1 MAQNVFDATL
11 DVNNE
16 IKVNTFDWSHANNL
30 TTQIG
35 RVTPIFCE
43 LVPSKSSVRINPRM
57 GLQFMPMVFPI
68 QTRMKARVAF
78 FKYPLRALWSGYRD
92 FVGNFRQDLEE
103 PYVNLST
110 SSKLK
115 SMASTGSLG
124 DYLGLPTT
132 IFGEYGQNAV
142 EDLTLTKLQ
151 CPGNKAGGDPDFTYF
166 NNLPIQDVD
175 MFDAFVSEYRA
186 STPNASNWN
195 ISLPAPASASSS
207 SVLNFGIRLYK
218 AAAVSTESWNEN
230 FRIVIG
236 FSFLTVANYTDP
248 TSEQVQALL
257 RDSFAFTVSS
267 TGARQF
273 TLKPMSAEYVQ
284 DKKLIKLTYAFG
296 EDAINFFKKNGPTQV
311 NFQYYLN
318 VISGLGRRVSGSDTS
333 WSITSTQNAIFRMP
347 PLNNAVVN
355 DSWSLSPTFTPKAT
369 IRLYDYSDS
378 PADISLDNSPYYNSN
393 KPDVNQKQI
402 KISAYSFRAYE
413 GIYNAY
419 IRDNRNNP
427 YYVNGQVQ
435 YNQWIPT
442 YDGGLDNNIYEL
454 RYANWERDFLTTAVQ
469 SPQQGTAPLVGIT
482 TYTETVNDVLTD
494 GTPVTREL
502 SKLALVDEDGKKY
515 ALSWESDGEALTGVE
530 YTELDNGVKMRQPRS
545 LVDVAMSGIS
555 ISDLRNVNAYQKF
568 LELNMRKGY
577 SYRDIVEGRFDVKVR
592 YDELLMP
599 EFFGGFTRDIDMHA
613 ISQSVDQNLAK
624 GAETY
629 AGALGSQSGIAGVRG
644 DSDQTIECFCDEE
657 SIVMGVLI
665 ITPTPVYTQLL
676 PKHFTYRGLL
686 DHYQPEFNHIGFQPI
701 LYKEVCPI
709 QSYNQ
714 DSESLTETFGYNRPW
729 YEYVQKYDSAHGLFR
744 TSLSNFLMHRVF
756 NDKPQ
761 LSKSFLVIDPA
772 QVTDVFAVTQADDGT
787 ELTDKIYGQIY
798 FDCQVKLPISRVA
811 IPRLD

>member
-11 DVNNE
+11 DVNNQ
-16 IKVNTFDWSHANNL
+16 IKVNTFDWSHSNNL

-103 PYVNLST
+103 PYINLN
-110 SSKLK
+110 SSFKLK
-115 SMASTGSLG
+115 KMASTGSLG

-132 IFGEYGQNAV
+132 IFGSFGQGDV
-142 EDLTLTKLQ
+142 SPLTTTILR
-151 CPGNKAGGDPDFTYF
+151 CPGNKAGGNPEYTMFEY
-166 NNLPIQDVD
+166 LPILNVEQYYSFLYKYGATFESSVGG
-175 MFDAFVSEYRA
+175 VSVPSA
-186 STPNASNWN
+186 
-195 ISLPAPASASSS
+195 ASASSS
-207 SVLNFGIRLYK
+207 NFIQFGYDLVKTGVSIDDTFNASKRFCLSVSYNDLKNPSQSLIDAF
-218 AAAVSTESWNEN
+218 VSKLACFATKHGDVNTYFSLKVESSLFNAKTKKVEVYFSLPEEFVKYVPEHIGETFD
-230 FRIVIG
+230 FRIYYNVIERLGRKISGTTTSWIYTFRRDVIYPLESDRIDHETSSG
-236 FSFLTVANYTDP
+236 FSYPVPRGLKFGY
-248 TSEQVQALL
+248 
-257 RDSFAFTVSS
+257 
-267 TGARQF
+267 QF
-273 TLKPMSAEYVQ
+273 
-284 DKKLIKLTYAFG
+284 
-296 EDAINFFKKNGPTQV
+296 
-311 NFQYYLN
+311 
-318 VISGLGRRVSGSDTS
+318 
-333 WSITSTQNAIFRMP
+333 
-347 PLNNAVVN
+347 
-355 DSWSLSPTFTPKAT
+355 
-369 IRLYDYSDS
+369 YDYSDS
-378 PADISLDNSPYYNSN
+378 PADLTLSNSPYYSSFSGNGN
-393 KPDVNQKQI
+393 NQI
-402 KISAYSFRAYE
+402 KISAYAFRAYE

-442 YDGGLDNNIYEL
+442 YEGGLDDNTYEL
-454 RYANWERDFLTTAVQ
+454 HNANWERDFLTTAVQ

-482 TYTETVNDVLTD
+482 TYTETVNDVRAD
-494 GTPVTREL
+494 GTTVTREL

-515 ALSWESDGEALTGVE
+515 ALSWESDGESLTGVE

-657 SIVMGVLI
+657 SIVMGLLI

-714 DSESLTETFGYNRPW
+714 DPKSLSETFGYNRPW

-744 TSLSNFLMHRVF
+744 TNLSNFLMHRVF

-787 ELTDKIYGQIY
+787 ELTDKIYGQVY

>member
-57 GLQFMPMVFPI
+57 GLQFMPMVFPV
-68 QTRMKARVAF
+68 QTRMKARIAF

-103 PYVNLST
+103 PYINLNT
-110 SSKLK
+110 IFKLK
-115 SMASTGSLG
+115 KMASTGSLG

-132 IFGEYGQNAV
+132 IFGSYGQGVA
-142 EDLTLTKLQ
+142 DSLTTGRLI
-151 CPGNKAGGDPDFTYF
+151 CPGNKAGGDPNYKMFEY
-166 NNLPIQDVD
+166 LPIQNHDQ
-175 MFDAFVSEYRA
+175 FYSFVSKYVA
-186 STPNASNWN
+186 TIDLSIGSG
-195 ISLPAPASASSS
+195 ISIPAPSSASSS
-207 SVLNFGIRLYK
+207 NFIQFGYRLTK
-218 AAAVSTESWNEN
+218 VKVSIDDTFNAN
-230 FRIVIG
+230 KRFCLKVRYDN
-236 FSFLTVANYTDP
+236 LTNPAQSLID
-248 TSEQVQALL
+248 
-257 RDSFAFTVSS
+257 AFVN
-267 TGARQF
+267 
-273 TLKPMSAEYVQ
+273 
-284 DKKLIKLTYAFG
+284 KLTCFVVQTDQINTRFDLQVTSALFNTKTQ
-296 EDAINFFKKNGPTQV
+296 AIEVYFSLSEEFVKNPPIGKTFDFHV
-311 NFQYYLN
+311 YYN
-318 VISGLGRRVSGSDTS
+318 VIESLGRRIAGNNTS
-333 WSITSTQNAIFRMP
+333 WIYTFHRD
-347 PLNNAVVN
+347 VVFS
-355 DSWSLSPTFTPKAT
+355 DYPDKIDYETPSVIAYVAPKGLSFSYQF
-369 IRLYDYSDS
+369 YDYADS
-378 PADISLDNSPYYNSN
+378 PADITLPTSPYYSN
-393 KPDVNQKQI
+393 IGVNNDKQI
-402 KISAYSFRAYE
+402 KISAYAFRAYE

-442 YDGGLDNNIYEL
+442 YDGGLDDNLYEL
-454 RYANWERDFLTTAVQ
+454 HYANWERDFLTTAVQ

-482 TYTETVNDVLTD
+482 TYTETVNDVLAD
-494 GTPVTREL
+494 GTAVTREL

-613 ISQSVDQNLAK
+613 ISQSVDQNLAQ

-709 QSYNQ
+709 QSFNQ
-714 DSESLTETFGYNRPW
+714 DPKTLFETFGYNRPW

-744 TSLSNFLMHRVF
+744 TNLSNFLMHRVF
-756 NDKPQ
+756 NDMPQ